1 MRCFRVD
8 EDVFTGIR
16 LSAVQEG
23 LCIEVGDKKLTLD
36 ESLSTS
42 LDEAKQRV
50 VKALDECLS
59 TGEYTGETLEEEDL
73 EQIEELS
80 DIVES
85 ESIELIYADIE
96 GKNKIVKEKRRS
108 PDALVLIETIAGVN
122 GRIAFKSTT
131 YDEHVDMKSGRVKR
145 KYRDTFPPPGISVIE
160 EGKSPQGSTCYLL
173 RMMPSSSLRIER
185 TGGLEDAPSVLTI
198 VWKGRKGKAG
208 MSPLLMFSPERRQ
221 DQ

>member
-8 EDVFTGIR
+8 EDVFAGIR
-16 LSAVQEG
+16 LSTVQEG
-23 LCIEVGDKKLTLD
+23 LCIEVGDKKLMLD
-36 ESLSTS
+36 EGLSASLG
-42 LDEAKQRV
+42 EAKSKV
-50 VKALDECLS
+50 VQTLDECLS
-59 TGEYTGETLEEEDL
+59 AGTYSGEPLEEEEL
-73 EQIEELS
+73 EQIEELTNV
-80 DIVES
+80 VEA

-108 PDALVLIETIAGVN
+108 PDALVLIETIAGMN

-131 YDEHVDMKSGRVKR
+131 YEEHVDMKSNRVKR
-145 KYRDTFPPPGISVIE
+145 KYRDTFPPPGVSVIE
-160 EGKSPQGSTCYLL
+160 EGRSPQGSTCYLL

-185 TGGLEDAPSVLTI
+185 TGGLENAPSVLTI

-208 MSPLLMFSPERRQ
+208 APPLLMFSPERRQ